1 MAESDET
8 ARAIVAGQ
16 TGSLEVVKMAL
27 SNVCF
32 GSEADIEAHQTHVR
46 FTPKSGHCRTTLG
59 CPLWVNS
66 GHRRSEPCLKM
77 ASLRAQSGQRPD
89 A

>member
-32 GSEADIEAHQTHVR
+32 GSKADIGLAAADVRYPPKADIDEHDCHVR
-46 FTPKSGHCRTTLG
+46 FVPIGDMS
-59 CPLWVNS
+59 PS
-66 GHRRSEPCLKM
+66 FRSN
-77 ASLRAQSGQRPD
+77 
-89 A
+89 

>member
-27 SNVCF
+27 SNVRF
-32 GSEADIEAHQTHVR
+32 VQKADIGT
-46 FTPKSGHCRTTLG
+46 
-59 CPLWVNS
+59 
-66 GHRRSEPCLKM
+66 
-77 ASLRAQSGQRPD
+77 QSRL
-89 A
+89 ATSVE

>member
-27 SNVCF
+27 SNVRF
-32 GSEADIEAHQTHVR
+32 VQKADIQE
-46 FTPKSGHCRTTLG
+46 
-59 CPLWVNS
+59 
-66 GHRRSEPCLKM
+66 
-77 ASLRAQSGQRPD
+77 LRAPAGGQRCALDRSGTHLPRC
-89 A
+89 

>member
-27 SNVCF
+27 SNVRF
-32 GSEADIEAHQTHVR
+32 GQ
-46 FTPKSGHCRTTLG
+46 KRTLE
-59 CPLWVNS
+59 LN
-66 GHRRSEPCLKM
+66 L
-77 ASLRAQSGQRPD
+77 A
-89 A
+89 

>member
-27 SNVCF
+27 EFASI
-32 GSEADIEAHQTHVR
+32 DVR
-46 FTPKSGHCRTTLG
+46 FTPESRHQMRPLG
-59 CPLWVNS
+59 CPLCADFVA
-66 GHRRSEPCLKM
+66 EVC
-77 ASLRAQSGQRPD
+77 
-89 A
+89 